1 MMIKLEA
8 LRQMAAHSTG
18 TDTWDGKIRLD
29 VGCGKNCSKGYIGVD
44 MDDTLKVDIVHNLEN
59 APMPI
64 EAGVIDEI
72 YTSHTLEH
80 LSGLGYMHAM
90 NEFWRVL
97 KIGGKVRI
105 IVPYFRT
112 KVAVQD
118 PTHRMQFDVDSFKYL
133 DQETS
138 AWDYYNNPLLYCNFE
153 IESNELKGKDFEH
166 LMVNTTLVKKA
177 MPEGTLQRVTETQA
191 FAPIGE
197 GPGPGMCTGFR
208 IPGLVLGGEPPIV
221 NSDEIESFM
230 KKELGVKWEES
241 IAHEFIGL
249 VKKFPALFN
258 VASECAQL
266 REVHQ
271 KTAFNV
277 LGEDGFIQELLNVQR
292 KFVRVYGMS
301 LSGSVGVEVWK
312 LRKNMF
318 DLVNYAIAALET
330 LDKEIESGGVAVT
343 IRVAPNG
350 NVNHMVE
357 AAVRDSGGYPEGT
370 IIKPRL
376 LPIG

>member
-1 MMIKLEA
+1 M
-8 LRQMAAHSTG
+8 
-18 TDTWDGKIRLD
+18 DTWDGKIRLD

-64 EAGVIDEI
+64 EDGVIDEI

-90 NEFWRVL
+90 NEFWRIL
-97 KIGGKVRI
+97 KVSGEVKI

-133 DQETS
+133 DKES
-138 AWDYYNNPLLYCNFE
+138 SSWNYYNNPDLKCNFE
-153 IESNELKGKDFEH
+153 IVNSELKGKDFEH
-166 LMVNTTLVKKA
+166 LMVHILLVKKE
-177 MPEGTLQRVTETQA
+177 MPDYKTPIVELERRPRVGETA
-191 FAPIGE
+191 G
-197 GPGPGMCTGFR
+197 GGMCTGFR
-208 IPGLVLGGEPPIV
+208 VPGLGEVANAPDPEKDRSGMAEFMNPKLGIPHEL
-221 NSDEIESFM
+221 IELIS
-230 KKELGVKWEES
+230 
-241 IAHEFIGL
+241 
-249 VKKFPALFN
+249 KFPALFN
-258 VASECAQL
+258 VAAECAQL

-271 KTAFNV
+271 KVAFNV

-343 IRVAPNG
+343 MRVVPNG

>member
-1 MMIKLEA
+1 
-8 LRQMAAHSTG
+8 MAAHSTG
-18 TDTWDGKIRLD
+18 PRTWDGKIRLD
-29 VGCGKNCSKGYIGVD
+29 IGCGKNCKADHIGVD
-44 MDDTLKVDIVHNLEN
+44 MDETLKVDIVHNLEN
-59 APMPI
+59 APLPI
-64 EAGVIDEI
+64 PDLAIDEI
-72 YTSHTLEH
+72 YTSHFLEH
-80 LSGLGYMHAM
+80 LSGMSYMHVV

-97 KIGGKVRI
+97 VVGGKVTI

-133 DQETS
+133 DREAS

-166 LMVNTTLVKKA
+166 LMVHTTLVKKE
-177 MPEGTLQRVTETQA
+177 MPVTLQRATEGQA
-191 FAPIGE
+191 FAPISE

-208 IPGLVLGGEPPIV
+208 IPGVVLGSEPPIV
-221 NSDEIESFM
+221 NNEEIGEFM
-230 KKELGVKWEES
+230 KKELGIPWEES
-241 IAHEFIGL
+241 IVSDFVAL
-249 VKKFPALFN
+249 VQKFPAIFN
-258 VASECAQL
+258 VAAECAQL

-292 KFVRVYGMS
+292 KFVRVYGMA
-301 LSGSVGVEVWK
+301 LSGSEDVSIMK

-318 DLVNYAIAALET
+318 DLVNYAIATLET
-330 LDKEIESGGVAVT
+330 LDKEIENGGVAVT
-343 IRVAPNG
+343 RKIVPNG

-370 IIKPRL
+370 TINTRL
-376 LPIG
+376 LPV

>member
-59 APMPI
+59 SPMPI
-64 EAGVIDEI
+64 EDGVVDEI

-90 NEFWRVL
+90 NEFWRIL
-97 KIGGKVRI
+97 KVGGEVKI

-133 DQETS
+133 DRESTS
-138 AWDYYNNPLLYCNFE
+138 WNYYNNPLLQCNFE
-153 IESNELKGKDFEH
+153 IVECELRGKDFEH
-166 LMVNTTLVKKA
+166 IMVHTHLRKKN
-177 MPEGTLQRVTETQA
+177 MPEGVLERVTESQA
-191 FAPIGE
+191 LQELGK
-197 GPGPGMCTGFR
+197 GMCTGFR
-208 IPGLVLGGEPPIV
+208 VPSFGEAANAPEPEKDRTGMAEFMNPKLGIPHEL
-221 NSDEIESFM
+221 IELIS
-230 KKELGVKWEES
+230 
-241 IAHEFIGL
+241 
-249 VKKFPALFN
+249 KFPALFN
-258 VASECAQL
+258 VAAECAQL

-271 KTAFNV
+271 KVAFNV

-301 LSGSVGVEVWK
+301 LSGSVCVEVWK

-343 IRVAPNG
+343 MRVVPNG

-370 IIKPRL
+370 TINPRL
-376 LPIG
+376 LPV

>member
-1 MMIKLEA
+1 VITLES

-29 VGCGKNCSKGYIGVD
+29 VGCGKTCRKGYIGLD
-44 MDDTLKVDIVHNLEN
+44 KDETLKVDIVHDLEN
-59 APMPI
+59 APIPI
-64 EAGVIDEI
+64 EEGVVDEI

-80 LSGLGYMHAM
+80 LSGLGYMHVM
-90 NEFWRVL
+90 NEFWRIL
-97 KIGGKVRI
+97 KVGGEVKI

-133 DQETS
+133 DREST
-138 AWDYYNNPLLYCNFE
+138 AWNYYNNPLLQCNFE
-153 IESNELKGKDFEH
+153 IIESELRGKDFEH
-166 LMVNTTLVKKA
+166 LMVNIALRKKE
-177 MPEGTLQRVTETQA
+177 MPDPLQMLNRTEA
-191 FAPIGE
+191 FAPVGE

-208 IPGLVLGGEPPIV
+208 VPPLFPTEQPV
-221 NSDEIESFM
+221 VTSEEMAEFM
-230 KKELGVKWEES
+230 NKELGIPWGEQ
-241 IAHEFIGL
+241 IAKQLTELI
-249 VKKFPALFN
+249 KKFPAIFN
-258 VASECAQL
+258 VAAECAQL

-271 KTAFNV
+271 KVAFNV

-301 LSGSVGVEVWK
+301 LSGAENVEIWK

-330 LDKEIESGGVAVT
+330 LDAEIEKGGVAV
-343 IRVAPNG
+343 IKRVAPNG

-357 AAVRDSGGYPEGT
+357 AALRDSGGYPEGT

-376 LPIG
+376 LPV